1 MNTVGL
7 QTPLR
12 IDPEFQSKIPPL
24 TDDEFKQLEENIL
37 EAREVYEPI
46 TVWNGVIVDGHN
58 RYRIVCAHPE
68 IKWSTREVT
77 FSDKWAAF
85 DWMFK
90 NQLGRRNLT
99 EGQKDYLIGKRYEM
113 QKKSQGGTGAN
124 QHTKEQ
130 SGQNVQSATRRE
142 QRDGTAGKIGAEYGI
157 TSRTVRRNE
166 QFAKGIDSIR
176 ETSPDMADEILT
188 GKSPV
193 AKTDVMEI
201 ARAKEEERQQL
212 IEEIK
217 ERKNQARQ
225 ETAKGKPRE
234 MISGTKENRALNE
247 SIRAS
252 IAEMYDTEREVEYT
266 FDMMMTVLRSGAER
280 YVKSLRGDLEN
291 HKDLL
296 EVQAN
301 RDAVAD
307 MIQETI
313 INEIKKIKESIEK

>member
-37 EAREVYEPI
+37 EAGEVYEPI
-46 TVWNGVIVDGHN
+46 TAWNGVIVDGHN

-68 IKWSTREVT
+68 IKWSTREMA
-77 FSDKWAAF
+77 FADKWAAF

-99 EGQKDYLIGKRYEM
+99 VKQRKYLLGKLYEARKKSHGNHAERGDDGRYLSAQNGHLGDERSVRQDEAIGKEF
-113 QKKSQGGTGAN
+113 GVGHN
-124 QHTKEQ
+124 
-130 SGQNVQSATRRE
+130 
-142 QRDGTAGKIGAEYGI
+142 
-157 TSRTVRRNE
+157 TVRRAE
-166 QFAKGIDSIR
+166 KFAQGIDAIR
-176 ETSPDMADEILT
+176 EIEPETADEILL
-188 GKSPV
+188 GKRQADEKDV
-193 AKTDVMEI
+193 ADI
-201 ARAKEEERQQL
+201 ARAKEEERQQMIDEL
-212 IEEIK
+212 K
-217 ERKNQARQ
+217 ERRNQSRQ
-225 ETAKGKPRE
+225 EANKEKPRE

-313 INEIKKIKESIEK
+313 INEIEKIKESIEK